1 MRIAFTVHKLP
12 PDSLGG
18 TEIYTL
24 GLARALARQGHAVAI
39 FCPQP
44 GATSLERVVGED
56 GVDRWR
62 APLPADRQAENPI
75 SLFWHTFRDHAIER
89 AFAAFLDEVQPDLV
103 HFQHVQA
110 VSAKLIEMAG
120 RLPRRLPLVA
130 TLHDYW
136 YFCANSQLVRP
147 DRQPCA
153 GPSVGCRNCV
163 DCATVRADLAGLNAL
178 RPLVALPLAYR
189 NAYLRRMAEQIDLF
203 ITPSHFLRSRY
214 IGQGFPGH
222 KIVVLENGMDLARL
236 VGKTGEEAE
245 AQLEK
250 GVVRPHFGY
259 LGAFA
264 WQKGAHVLV
273 EAFNRLPPDAASL
286 TLYGSETAF
295 PDYAAQVRAAIRHP
309 HVRVAGPAPFDQVG
323 AVMRQFDALIT
334 PSLWYENSPLV
345 IQEAYALGIPV
356 IASNL
361 GALTEKVQDGVS
373 GRLFPAGDSA
383 ALAAIL
389 QEIIAD
395 PALLAHYRQQISPPP
410 TIEEHTLQVE
420 QLYRQLVQG
429 GQPGYTDVKIA

>member
-24 GLARALARQGHAVAI
+24 SLARSLARLGHDVAI

-44 GATSLERVVGED
+44 GVARLQHVAGDD
-56 GVDRWR
+56 GVARWC
-62 APLPADRQAENPI
+62 APLPLNRPSENPI
-75 SLFWHTFRDHAIER
+75 SLFWHTFRDHAIEA
-89 AFAAFLDEVQPDLV
+89 AFAEFLDNVQPELV

-110 VSAKLIEMAG
+110 VSARLIEMAAG
-120 RLPRRLPLVA
+120 LPRVA

-136 YFCANSQLVRP
+136 YYCANSQLVRP

-153 GPSVGCRNCV
+153 GPSAGCRNCV
-163 DCATVRADLAGLNAL
+163 DCATVRADLAGLSVL

-189 NAYLRRMAEQIDLF
+189 NAYLRRMAQQVDLF
-203 ITPSHFLRSRY
+203 ITPSQFLRSQY
-214 IGQGFPGH
+214 VGQGFPAD

-236 VGKTGEEAE
+236 EAKAE
-245 AQLEK
+245 AKVEE
-250 GVVRPHFGY
+250 GVVHPHFGY
-259 LGAFA
+259 LGTFA

-295 PDYAAQVRAAIRHP
+295 PGYAAQVRAAIRHP
-309 HVRVAGPAPFDQVG
+309 QVRMAGPAPFDQVG
-323 AVMRQFDALIT
+323 AVLRQFDALIT

-361 GALTEKVQDGVS
+361 GALAEKVQDGFS

-383 ALAAIL
+383 TLAAIL
-389 QEIIAD
+389 QEISTE
-395 PALLAHYRQQISPPP
+395 PALLARYRQQINPPP
-410 TIEEHTLQVE
+410 IIEEHTRQIE
-420 QLYRQLVQG
+420 QLYRQLVQDKDAR
-429 GQPGYTDVKIA
+429 YN

>member
-24 GLARALARQGHAVAI
+24 SLARSLAREGHDVAI
-39 FCPQP
+39 FHPQP
-44 GATSLERVVGED
+44 GAASLQHVVGED

-62 APLPADRQAENPI
+62 APLPADRQGENPV

-89 AFAAFLDEVQPDLV
+89 AFSTFLDKVQPELV

-110 VSAKLIEMAG
+110 VSARLIEMAAG
-120 RLPRRLPLVA
+120 LPRVA

-136 YFCANSQLVRP
+136 YYCANSQLVRP

-153 GPSVGCRNCV
+153 GPSAGCRNCV
-163 DCATVRADLAGLNAL
+163 DCATVRADLAGLSVL

-189 NAYLRRMAEQIDLF
+189 NAYLRRMAQQIDLF
-203 ITPSHFLRSRY
+203 ITPSHFLRSQY
-214 IGQGFPGH
+214 VGQGFPGD

-236 VGKTGEEAE
+236 GGKAGDKAKAE
-245 AQLEK
+245 AQVEAQVEAKAEAEK

-309 HVRVAGPAPFDQVG
+309 QVRVAGPAPFDQVG
-323 AVMRQFDALIT
+323 AVLRQFDALIT

-361 GALTEKVQDGVS
+361 GALAEKVQDGVS
-373 GRLFPAGDSA
+373 GRLFPAGDSVT
-383 ALAAIL
+383 LAAIL
-389 QEIIAD
+389 QEISAE
-395 PALLAHYRQQISPPP
+395 PALLARYRQQINPPP
-410 TIEEHTLQVE
+410 TIEEHTRQIE
-420 QLYRQLVQG
+420 QLYRQLVMRG
-429 GQPGYTDVKIA
+429 K

>member
-24 GLARALARQGHAVAI
+24 SLARSLAREGHDVAI
-39 FCPQP
+39 FYPHP
-44 GATSLERVVGED
+44 GVASLQHVAGDD
-56 GVDRWR
+56 GVARWR
-62 APLPADRQAENPI
+62 APLPPNRPSENPI
-75 SLFWHTFRDHAIER
+75 SLFWHTFRDRAIEA
-89 AFAAFLDEVQPDLV
+89 AFAEFLDNVQPELV

-110 VSAKLIEMAG
+110 VSARLIEMAAG
-120 RLPRRLPLVA
+120 LTRVA

-136 YFCANSQLVRP
+136 YYCANSQLVRP

-153 GPSVGCRNCV
+153 GPSAGCRNCV
-163 DCATVRADLAGLNAL
+163 DCATVRADLTGLSVL

-203 ITPSHFLRSRY
+203 ITPSHFLRSQY
-214 IGQGFPGH
+214 VGQGFPGD

-236 VGKTGEEAE
+236 RAKAE
-245 AQLEK
+245 AKVEE

-259 LGAFA
+259 LGTFA

-273 EAFNRLPPDAASL
+273 EAFNRLPPDTASL

-295 PDYAAQVRAAIRHP
+295 PDYAAQVRAAICHP
-309 HVRVAGPAPFDQVG
+309 QVRMSGPAPFDQIG
-323 AVMRQFDALIT
+323 AVLRQFDALIT

-361 GALTEKVQDGVS
+361 GALAEKVQDGIS

-389 QEIIAD
+389 QEISAE
-395 PALLAHYRQQISPPP
+395 PALLARYRQQISPPP
-410 TIEEHTLQVE
+410 TIEEHTRQIE
-420 QLYRQLVQG
+420 QLYRQLVMRG
-429 GQPGYTDVKIA
+429 K